1 MNAVLWILLAAG
13 GVPAVTAGPDLAGEA
28 KAVEAPID
36 EVTVYSDRARVLRR
50 ARPQLAAGPQALK
63 LPDLPGAV
71 MMDTVRVG
79 CAGARVLRVE
89 TVPVE
94 RERWSIEQVE
104 ELIEKLEK
112 LTDELALLDL
122 RRGIHQLE
130 LNYLAGLNPRAPVP
144 EDERVGQQVHTIAPA
159 AWKKVLDFLQ
169 RRRAK
174 GRQALRGLDAE
185 RRELVERL
193 GKVQREVGRHQLGA
207 FTDRK
212 IQVLAIVQAPAAKR
226 AELTLEYFVPGASW
240 KPTYDLTY
248 DSRRARV
255 ELRTA
260 GQVKQATGEDWS
272 DVELELSTSIPGK
285 GIALPE
291 LLTWALGEKKEY
303 IPRAVP
309 ARMPAE
315 PQRFPPPQPSKTAY
329 QAEREA
335 ELQVLQRRIA
345 SLQSLLQADGAEST
359 IARLSAADA
368 DSGGV
373 ALGGLARGTGGAA
386 TASATRRAQPRPKR
400 SRRRAPPRPSAA
412 TPPPAPRAEVQ
423 ALEEA
428 APVSADAE
436 GARPPS
442 SAVGRRV
449 SRGKQERV
457 ATTSLGLFEQPGYR
471 APSFS
476 DPNLP
481 AVAAGGLDYVFDCP
495 TRMDIPSSGEEI
507 EVPLSLD
514 NYPAQ
519 TVYEATPALKKVAY
533 LKAEVENKGQRPI
546 LAGTVN
552 IFMGPDFAGQGRLA
566 TTGPG
571 GVLPLPLGADEDIR
585 LKRTIVP
592 QTETE
597 GVFSKDEVTTYG
609 VTIEVGNYKRRPIK
623 IAIYDQIP
631 RSGQE
636 EIEIERGKIRPKP
649 AEGPNV
655 DGVIKWL
662 LDIPAGKTRKITFSY
677 RIERPENWQ
686 LHQ

>member
-36 EVTVYSDRARVLRR
+36 QVTVYSDRARVLRR
-50 ARPQLAAGPQALK
+50 ARPQLGAGPQALK

-71 MMDTVRVG
+71 MMDSVRVG

-169 RRRAK
+169 RRRDT

-185 RRELVERL
+185 RRELVEQL
-193 GKVQREVGRHQLGA
+193 GKLQREVGRHQLGA

-226 AELTLEYFVPGASW
+226 AELTLEYFVPGARW

-255 ELRTA
+255 RLRTA

-315 PQRFPPPQPSKTAY
+315 PQRFPPPRPSKTAY

-345 SLQSLLQADGAEST
+345 SLQSLLQTDGGEST
-359 IARLSAADA
+359 IARLSAVDA
-368 DSGGV
+368 ESGSL
-373 ALGGLARGTGGAA
+373 ALGGLGRGKAEV
-386 TASATRRAQPRPKR
+386 ASATRRPQPRPKR
-400 SRRRAPPRPSAA
+400 SRRRPPPRPSAA
-412 TPPPAPRAEVQ
+412 KPPPPMAGAEMQ
-423 ALEEA
+423 AMEEA
-428 APVSADAE
+428 APEPMADDRARSSVASRRVSADKA
-436 GARPPS
+436 G
-442 SAVGRRV
+442 
-449 SRGKQERV
+449 RV
-457 ATTSLGLFEQPGYR
+457 ATTSLGLFEQPGYK

-514 NYPAQ
+514 SYPAQ
-519 TVYEATPALKKVAY
+519 TIYEATPSLKKVAY

-585 LKRTIVP
+585 LKHTIVP

-597 GVFSKDEVTTYG
+597 GVFSKDEVTTYE

-623 IAIYDQIP
+623 IAIYDQTP

-636 EIEIERGKIRPKP
+636 DIEIERGKIRPKP
-649 AEGPNV
+649 VEGPNV

-662 LDIPAGKTRKITFSY
+662 LDIPAGKTRKIEFSY

>member
-36 EVTVYSDRARVLRR
+36 QVTVYSDRARVLRR

-71 MMDTVRVG
+71 MMDSVRVG

-144 EDERVGQQVHTIAPA
+144 EDERVGQQVHIIAPA

-185 RRELVERL
+185 RRELVEQL
-193 GKVQREVGRHQLGA
+193 GKLQREVGRHQLGA

-226 AELTLEYFVPGASW
+226 AELTLEYFVPGARW

-255 ELRTA
+255 RLRTA

-345 SLQSLLQADGAEST
+345 SLQSLLQTDGGEST
-359 IARLSAADA
+359 IARLSAVDA
-368 DSGGV
+368 ESGSL
-373 ALGGLARGTGGAA
+373 ALGGLGRGKAEVA
-386 TASATRRAQPRPKR
+386 QATRRPQPRPKR

-428 APVSADAE
+428 APRPMTEGRTGSAVASRRVSADKA
-436 GARPPS
+436 G
-442 SAVGRRV
+442 
-449 SRGKQERV
+449 RV
-457 ATTSLGLFEQPGYR
+457 ATTSLGLFEQPGYK

-514 NYPAQ
+514 SYPAQ
-519 TVYEATPALKKVAY
+519 TVYEATPSLKKVAY

-585 LKRTIVP
+585 LKHTIVP

-597 GVFSKDEVTTYG
+597 GVFSKDEVTTYE

-631 RSGQE
+631 RSGKE

-649 AEGPNV
+649 VEGPNV

-662 LDIPAGKTRKITFSY
+662 LDIPAGKTQKIEFSY